1 MQCLTF
7 ILLTSLGYNIF
18 KMAALQ
24 QNMQFDGS
32 QIYCEPWERANQ
44 SDAEIQEETKIHFA
58 AGRILKNGGDF
69 VLLCA
74 FVLRFKV
81 NDLLSVGSTSLHFPP
96 ASA

>member
-7 ILLTSLGYNIF
+7 ILSTSLGYNIF

-44 SDAEIQEETKIHFA
+44 SHVEIPEETKILTF
-58 AGRILKNGGDF
+58 
-69 VLLCA
+69 C
-74 FVLRFKV
+74 
-81 NDLLSVGSTSLHFPP
+81 SW
-96 ASA
+96 

>member
-32 QIYCEPWERANQ
+32 QIYCEPRERAKQ
-44 SDAEIQEETKIHFA
+44 SDAEIQEETKILTF
-58 AGRILKNGGDF
+58 
-69 VLLCA
+69 C
-74 FVLRFKV
+74 
-81 NDLLSVGSTSLHFPP
+81 SW
-96 ASA
+96 